1 MFGAGKKLIK
11 RLARAAL
18 GEDGTAT
25 IEFVIIFPA
34 IMTIFL
40 SSFEVSI
47 YLTRAVLLDRAL
59 DMNVRLLRLGSLQ
72 PVMTDNL
79 PDEFKLRVCNDALIF
94 ADCPDAVMIELTE
107 IPTDS
112 WALPNPN
119 LTCVDRA
126 KPSDMQPPV
135 TFNPGGV
142 NDLMLVRA
150 CTVLD
155 PFFGTTPLVMNLPLD
170 HTGGYVVASASTYVN
185 EP

>member
-1 MFGAGKKLIK
+1 MFGAGKKLIQ
-11 RLARAAL
+11 RLKQAVV
-18 GEDGTAT
+18 GDDGTAS

-59 DMNVRLLRLGSLQ
+59 DLNVRLLRLGTLDPMTQEELQ
-72 PVMTDNL
+72 R
-79 PDEFKLRVCNDALIF
+79 RVCNDALIF
-94 ADCPDAVMIELTE
+94 ADCPNAIMIELTE
-107 IPTDS
+107 IPTTT
-112 WALPNPN
+112 WALPNPRM
-119 LTCVDRA
+119 TCVNREEEI
-126 KPSDMQPPV
+126 SPP
-135 TFNPGGV
+135 TFATGGL

-155 PFFGTTPLVMNLPLD
+155 PFFGTTPLVMQLPLD
-170 HTGGYVVASASTYVN
+170 PTGGYIVAAASTFVN